1 MALRFPKTL
10 STIEIKIW
18 IRALN
23 YFKIMHNLTIMSCMK
38 IYSPRN
44 KTELLFDMYNQ
55 SYTEHNLLIN
65 FRMA

>member
-1 MALRFPKTL
+1 
-10 STIEIKIW
+10 
-18 IRALN
+18 
-23 YFKIMHNLTIMSCMK
+23 MHNLAIMSCMK